1 MDEPPVKDSAYA
13 QIAVAIERLSVDPT
27 LSLAQ
32 LAALSGQSESHFQ
45 RQFSRW
51 AGVSP
56 KRFAQLV
63 QRRRLQTVL
72 RESHDLL
79 TLSLESGL
87 SGPGR
92 LHDLVVTC
100 DAVTPAQ
107 LRKEGEG
114 VELTYGFGKTP
125 FGEALI
131 GMTSRGICYL
141 VFSQGMAAAEVQAL
155 KHAWPLAHCIE
166 STLAAQRMLD
176 RAFAQ
181 SEAQDGDGARAAEPA
196 SRPTPLHLYLRGSN
210 FQLKVWQAL
219 LNVPAGR
226 LATYADIAAL
236 IDSPRA
242 ARAVGSA
249 VGANH
254 IGFLIPCHR
263 VIRATGVIGDYRW
276 GAARKT
282 ALIGWEAAQRDGD

>member
-1 MDEPPVKDSAYA
+1 MNSSPYE
-13 QIAVAIERLSVDPT
+13 QIAVAIDKICADPT
-27 LSLAQ
+27 LSLGQ

-51 AGVSP
+51 VGVSP

-63 QRRRLQTVL
+63 QRRRLQAVL
-72 RESHDLL
+72 RESHDML
-79 TLSLESGL
+79 TLSLEAGL

-107 LRKEGEG
+107 LRNAGEG
-114 VELTYGFGKTP
+114 VELVYGFGHTP
-125 FGEALI
+125 FGQALI

-141 VFSQGMAAAEVQAL
+141 VFSQGMAEAEVQTL
-155 KHAWPLAHCIE
+155 KQAWPLAHCVE
-166 STLAAQRMLD
+166 SSLAAQKMLD
-176 RAFAQ
+176 RAFALGVSATQ
-181 SEAQDGDGARAAEPA
+181 SPV
-196 SRPTPLHLYLRGSN
+196 PLHLYLRGSN

-219 LNVPAGR
+219 LNIPAGQ
-226 LATYADIAAL
+226 LATYADIAVL
-236 IDSPRA
+236 VDSPRA
-242 ARAVGSA
+242 ARAVGTA

-276 GAARKT
+276 GSTRKT
-282 ALIGWEAAQRDGD
+282 ALIGWEAALGGQSAG

>member
-1 MDEPPVKDSAYA
+1 MNHSPYEE
-13 QIAVAIERLSVDPT
+13 IALAIDKLCAEPT
-27 LSLAQ
+27 LSLGQ
-32 LAALSGQSESHFQ
+32 LAALSGQSEGHFQ
-45 RQFSRW
+45 RQFSSW
-51 AGVSP
+51 VGVSP
-56 KRFAQLV
+56 KRFAQFV
-63 QRRRLQTVL
+63 QRQRLQAVL
-72 RESHDLL
+72 RESHDML
-79 TLSLESGL
+79 TLSLATGL

-107 LRKEGEG
+107 LRHEGDG
-114 VELTYGFGKTP
+114 VELVYGFGHTP

-141 VFSQGMAAAEVQAL
+141 VFSQGMVEAEVQAL
-155 KHAWPLAHCIE
+155 KQAWPLARCVE
-166 STLAAQRMLD
+166 NSLAAQRMLG
-176 RAFAQ
+176 RAFD
-181 SEAQDGDGARAAEPA
+181 QDRGGVKAP
-196 SRPTPLHLYLRGSN
+196 PVPLYLYLRGSN

-219 LNVPAGR
+219 LNVPTGR

-236 IDSPRA
+236 IDSPGA

-276 GAARKT
+276 GPTRKT
-282 ALIGWEAAQRDGD
+282 ALIGWEAVQREGDQSLG